1 MTPPVFAHGHLRLY
15 LLSLLEDQ
23 PRHGYELIQALSE
36 RFDGTYSPSAG
47 TIYPRL
53 AKLEEEGLVTKH
65 NDGRKSV
72 YRITEAGRRELDSR
86 REELASIEQDVDSSV
101 RRLAADVRHGLT
113 SAREELRAEFARLAQ
128 EFGPDARAG
137 FEKAASA
144 GAAGAASARGFF
156 AGAAKGWNEPREA
169 PISTPG
175 QTPPGF
181 TPTGARSGATAS
193 GEPRPQDPPQAPTP
207 PQSPTG
213 PQSPEAPQPP
223 EAAAGSGSEYR
234 THGRYDTWASASS
247 SHVWDSG
254 KSGGGAPEGSATGAG
269 EGDSADGASNPQRDA
284 GRAQL
289 EAMSQADLV
298 LNKFRHELRQELR
311 AAQSEQ
317 RLSPGIVTFLDQEL
331 ERVRERIT
339 HALGSRDTKN
349 TPGV

>member
-128 EFGPDARAG
+128 ELGPDARAG

-175 QTPPGF
+175 ETPPGF
-181 TPTGARSGATAS
+181 TPPGFGGGATAS
-193 GEPRPQDPPQAPTP
+193 GEPRPQDPAQAPTP
-207 PQSPTG
+207 PQTPGT
-213 PQSPEAPQPP
+213 PQPP
-223 EAAAGSGSEYR
+223 EAPAGSGPEHR
-234 THGRYDTWASASS
+234 THGRYDSWASASS
-247 SHVWDSG
+247 SHVWESSKNEQG
-254 KSGGGAPEGSATGAG
+254 ASEGGAASAGGGPSG
-269 EGDSADGASNPQRDA
+269 GASNPQREA

-339 HALGSRDTKN
+339 HALGSRDTNN
-349 TPGV
+349 TPRA

>member
-128 EFGPDARAG
+128 ELGPDARAG

-175 QTPPGF
+175 ETPPGF
-181 TPTGARSGATAS
+181 TPPGFGGGATAS

-207 PQSPTG
+207 PQTPGT
-213 PQSPEAPQPP
+213 PQPP
-223 EAAAGSGSEYR
+223 EAPAGSGPEHR
-234 THGRYDTWASASS
+234 THGRYDSWASASS
-247 SHVWDSG
+247 SHVWESSKNEQG
-254 KSGGGAPEGSATGAG
+254 ASEGGAASAGGGPSG
-269 EGDSADGASNPQRDA
+269 GASNPQREA

-339 HALGSRDTKN
+339 HALGSRDTNN
-349 TPGV
+349 TPRA

>member
-86 REELASIEQDVDSSV
+86 RDELAAIEQDVDSSV
-101 RRLAADVRHGLT
+101 RRLAADVRHGLA

-128 EFGPDARAG
+128 ELGPDARSG

-156 AGAAKGWNEPREA
+156 AGAAKGWNEPRDA
-169 PISTPG
+169 PFSTPG
-175 QTPPGF
+175 KTAPGSSAPGF
-181 TPTGARSGATAS
+181 GDGTTAS
-193 GEPRPQDPPQAPTP
+193 GEPRPQDPPQAP
-207 PQSPTG
+207 PT
-213 PQSPEAPQPP
+213 PEAPGAPG
-223 EAAAGSGSEYR
+223 ASSSGHR
-234 THGRYDTWASASS
+234 THGRFDTWASATS
-247 SHVWDSG
+247 SHVWNDDSG
-254 KSGGGAPEGSATGAG
+254 SDSNSNSNSGTSEAPKTGTT
-269 EGDSADGASNPQRDA
+269 SSASNPRRDA
-284 GRAQL
+284 GREQL

-311 AAQSEQ
+311 AAQSAQ
-317 RLSPGIVTFLDQEL
+317 HLSPGIVTFLDQEL
-331 ERVRERIT
+331 ERVRERIS
-339 HALGSRDTKN
+339 HALGARDEKDS
-349 TPGV
+349 PGA

>member
-86 REELASIEQDVDSSV
+86 RDELASIEQDVDSSV
-101 RRLAADVRHGLT
+101 RRLAADVRHGLA

-128 EFGPDARAG
+128 ELGPDARSG

-156 AGAAKGWNEPREA
+156 AGAAKGWNDPREA

-175 QTPPGF
+175 TTPPG
-181 TPTGARSGATAS
+181 TSAPGSTDGTTAS
-193 GEPRPQDPPQAPTP
+193 GEPRPQDPPQAP
-207 PQSPTG
+207 PT
-213 PQSPEAPQPP
+213 PEAPGAPGAP
-223 EAAAGSGSEYR
+223 GASSSGHR
-234 THGRYDTWASASS
+234 THGRFDTWASATS
-247 SHVWDSG
+247 SHVWNDDTGS
-254 KSGGGAPEGSATGAG
+254 STSEAPRTGHT
-269 EGDSADGASNPQRDA
+269 SSASNPRRDA
-284 GRAQL
+284 GREQL

-311 AAQSEQ
+311 AAQSAQ
-317 RLSPGIVTFLDQEL
+317 HLSPGIVTFLDQEL
-331 ERVRERIT
+331 ERVRERIS
-339 HALGSRDTKN
+339 HALGARDERDA
-349 TPGV
+349 PGA

>member
-128 EFGPDARAG
+128 ELGPDARAG

-175 QTPPGF
+175 ETPPGF
-181 TPTGARSGATAS
+181 TPPGFGGGATAS

-207 PQSPTG
+207 PQTPGT
-213 PQSPEAPQPP
+213 PQPP
-223 EAAAGSGSEYR
+223 KLQPVRAPSTAPTAGTTPGHRPAAHTSGKAAR
-234 THGRYDTWASASS
+234 TNKGHRKAALPALAAVPPAAPAIRSVRPAARNWKRCRRPTSCSTSSDTSSARSSAPPRVSSAS
-247 SHVWDSG
+247 H
-254 KSGGGAPEGSATGAG
+254 P
-269 EGDSADGASNPQRDA
+269 AS
-284 GRAQL
+284 
-289 EAMSQADLV
+289 
-298 LNKFRHELRQELR
+298 
-311 AAQSEQ
+311 
-317 RLSPGIVTFLDQEL
+317 
-331 ERVRERIT
+331 
-339 HALGSRDTKN
+339 
-349 TPGV
+349 

>member
-86 REELASIEQDVDSSV
+86 RDELASIEQDVDSSV
-101 RRLAADVRHGLT
+101 RRLAADVRHGLA

-128 EFGPDARAG
+128 ELGPDARSG

-156 AGAAKGWNEPREA
+156 AGAAKGWNEPRDA

-175 QTPPGF
+175 TTPPGS
-181 TPTGARSGATAS
+181 TPPESTPPESTDGTAAP
-193 GEPRPQDPPQAPTP
+193 GEPRPQDPPQAPPTP
-207 PQSPTG
+207 
-213 PQSPEAPQPP
+213 
-223 EAAAGSGSEYR
+223 
-234 THGRYDTWASASS
+234 
-247 SHVWDSG
+247 
-254 KSGGGAPEGSATGAG
+254 
-269 EGDSADGASNPQRDA
+269 
-284 GRAQL
+284 
-289 EAMSQADLV
+289 
-298 LNKFRHELRQELR
+298 
-311 AAQSEQ
+311 
-317 RLSPGIVTFLDQEL
+317 
-331 ERVRERIT
+331 
-339 HALGSRDTKN
+339 
-349 TPGV
+349 

>member
-128 EFGPDARAG
+128 ELGPDARAG

-175 QTPPGF
+175 TTPPGF
-181 TPTGARSGATAS
+181 APPGFGGGTTDS
-193 GEPRPQDPPQAPTP
+193 GEPRPQDPPQAPTA
-207 PQSPTG
+207 PQT
-213 PQSPEAPQPP
+213 PEAPQPP
-223 EAAAGSGSEYR
+223 EAPAGSSSEHR
-234 THGRYDTWASASS
+234 THGRYDSWASASS
-247 SHVWDSG
+247 SHVWNSG
-254 KSGGGAPEGSATGAG
+254 KGEADAPHDAAPGAG
-269 EGDSADGASNPQRDA
+269 DAAGNASNPQREA

-298 LNKFRHELRQELR
+298 LNRFRHELRQELR

-331 ERVRERIT
+331 ERVRERIS
-339 HALGSRDTKN
+339 HALGSRDAKDP
-349 TPGV
+349 PGA

>member
-101 RRLAADVRHGLT
+101 RRLAADVRHGLA
-113 SAREELRAEFARLAQ
+113 SAREELRSEFARLAQ
-128 EFGPDARAG
+128 ELGPDARAG

-169 PISTPG
+169 ASSTPG
-175 QTPPGF
+175 ATPPGF
-181 TPTGARSGATAS
+181 SPTGFGEGATTA
-193 GEPRPQDPPQAPTP
+193 GEPRPQDPPQP
-207 PQSPTG
+207 PQSPG
-213 PQSPEAPQPP
+213 APEAPNAPT
-223 EAAAGSGSEYR
+223 GSGSEYR
-234 THGRYDTWASASS
+234 THGRYDSWASASS
-247 SHVWDSG
+247 SHVWKNGTGESDASQDG
-254 KSGGGAPEGSATGAG
+254 TAGAG
-269 EGDSADGASNPQRDA
+269 DPAGAAGNPQREA

-331 ERVRERIT
+331 ERVRERIS
-339 HALGSRDTKN
+339 HALGSRDAKEP
-349 TPGV
+349 PGA

>member
-128 EFGPDARAG
+128 ELGPDARAG

-175 QTPPGF
+175 ETPPGF
-181 TPTGARSGATAS
+181 TPPGFGGGATAS

-207 PQSPTG
+207 PQTPGT
-213 PQSPEAPQPP
+213 PQPP
-223 EAAAGSGSEYR
+223 EAPAGSGPEHR
-234 THGRYDTWASASS
+234 THGRYDSWASASS
-247 SHVWDSG
+247 SHVWESSKNEQG
-254 KSGGGAPEGSATGAG
+254 ASEGGAASAGGGPSG
-269 EGDSADGASNPQRDA
+269 GASNPQREA

-339 HALGSRDTKN
+339 HALGSRDTN
-349 TPGV
+349 NPPGA

>member
-128 EFGPDARAG
+128 ELGPDARAG

-175 QTPPGF
+175 ETLPGFTPPGF
-181 TPTGARSGATAS
+181 GGGATAS

-207 PQSPTG
+207 PQTPGT
-213 PQSPEAPQPP
+213 PQPP
-223 EAAAGSGSEYR
+223 EAPAGSGPEHR
-234 THGRYDTWASASS
+234 THGRYDSWASASS
-247 SHVWDSG
+247 SHVWESSKNEQG
-254 KSGGGAPEGSATGAG
+254 ASEGGAASTGGGPSG
-269 EGDSADGASNPQRDA
+269 GASNPQREA

-339 HALGSRDTKN
+339 HALGSRDTNN
-349 TPGV
+349 TRGA

>member
-101 RRLAADVRHGLT
+101 RRLAADVRHGLA

-128 EFGPDARAG
+128 ELGPDARAG

-156 AGAAKGWNEPREA
+156 SGAGKGWDAPREN
-169 PISTPG
+169 PITTPG
-175 QTPPGF
+175 DTPPGF
-181 TPTGARSGATAS
+181 VPPGFTRGSSAA
-193 GEPRPQDPPQAPTP
+193 GEPRPQDPPRPPAGPDAP
-207 PQSPTG
+207 G
-213 PQSPEAPQPP
+213 APEAPQTPQAP
-223 EAAAGSGSEYR
+223 TAPTEAGDGHR
-234 THGRYDTWASASS
+234 THGRYDTWSSASS
-247 SHVWDSG
+247 SHVWSSG
-254 KSGGGAPEGSATGAG
+254 TA
-269 EGDSADGASNPQRDA
+269 DDGASRSEPGGDSRPPRDA
-284 GRAQL
+284 LRAQL
-289 EAMSQADLV
+289 EALSQADLV
-298 LNKFRHELRQELR
+298 LNRFRHELRQELR

-331 ERVRERIT
+331 ERVRERIS
-339 HALGSRDTKN
+339 HALGSRDDKGGNGGGTADA
-349 TPGV
+349 

>member
-15 LLSLLEDQ
+15 LLSLLEEQ

-101 RRLAADVRHGLT
+101 RRLAADVRHGLA
-113 SAREELRAEFARLAQ
+113 SAREELRAEFAKLAQ

-137 FEKAASA
+137 FERAASA

-156 AGAAKGWNEPREA
+156 AGAAKGWNEPRENPA
-169 PISTPG
+169 EMPDD
-175 QTPPGF
+175 TPPGF
-181 TPTGARSGATAS
+181 VPPGFSGTPGAT
-193 GEPRPQDPPQAPTP
+193 GEPRPQDPPQPPPAPRAP
-207 PQSPTG
+207 EG
-213 PQSPEAPQPP
+213 PSSADD
-223 EAAAGSGSEYR
+223 AASAQR
-234 THGRYDTWASASS
+234 THGRFDTWSSASS
-247 SHVWDSG
+247 SRVWSRG
-254 KSGGGAPEGSATGAG
+254 TTGGGAADNDGTPPRGDDATSTAGGPSTPHHEG
-269 EGDSADGASNPQRDA
+269 
-284 GRAQL
+284 GREQL
-289 EAMSQADLV
+289 EAMAQADLV
-298 LNKFRHELRQELR
+298 LNRFRHELRQEIR

-339 HALGSRDTKN
+339 HALGARDRGSDTSS
-349 TPGV
+349 TP

>member
-128 EFGPDARAG
+128 ELGPDARAG

-175 QTPPGF
+175 ETPPGF
-181 TPTGARSGATAS
+181 TPPGFGGGATAS

-207 PQSPTG
+207 PQTPGT
-213 PQSPEAPQPP
+213 PQPP
-223 EAAAGSGSEYR
+223 EAPAGSGPEHR
-234 THGRYDTWASASS
+234 THGRYDSWASASS
-247 SHVWDSG
+247 SHVWESSKNEQG
-254 KSGGGAPEGSATGAG
+254 ASEGGAASARGG
-269 EGDSADGASNPQRDA
+269 PSGGASNPQREA

-339 HALGSRDTKN
+339 HALGSRGTNN
-349 TPGV
+349 TPGA

>member
-86 REELASIEQDVDSSV
+86 RDELAAIEQDVDSSV
-101 RRLAADVRHGLT
+101 RRLAADVRHGLA

-128 EFGPDARAG
+128 ELGPDARSG

-156 AGAAKGWNEPREA
+156 AGAAKGWNEPRDA
-169 PISTPG
+169 PFSTPG
-175 QTPPGF
+175 KTAPGSSAPGF
-181 TPTGARSGATAS
+181 ADGTTAP
-193 GEPRPQDPPQAPTP
+193 GEPRPQDPPQAP
-207 PQSPTG
+207 PT
-213 PQSPEAPQPP
+213 PEAPGAPS
-223 EAAAGSGSEYR
+223 SGHR
-234 THGRYDTWASASS
+234 THGRFDTWASATS
-247 SHVWDSG
+247 SHVWNDHSNSG
-254 KSGGGAPEGSATGAG
+254 TSEAPKTGTT
-269 EGDSADGASNPQRDA
+269 SSASNPRRDA
-284 GRAQL
+284 GREQL

-311 AAQSEQ
+311 AAQSAQ
-317 RLSPGIVTFLDQEL
+317 HLSPGIVTFLDQEL
-331 ERVRERIT
+331 ERVRERIS
-339 HALGSRDTKN
+339 HALGARDEKDA
-349 TPGV
+349 PGA